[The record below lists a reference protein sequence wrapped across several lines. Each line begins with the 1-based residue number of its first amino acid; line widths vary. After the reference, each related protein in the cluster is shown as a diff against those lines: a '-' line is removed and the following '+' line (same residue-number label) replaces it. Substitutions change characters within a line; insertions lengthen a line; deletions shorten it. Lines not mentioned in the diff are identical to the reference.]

1 MLFNSVVF
9 LFIFLPLTLLGY
21 YFLPKQFKNAA
32 LALASILFFAWGGV
46 NYTLLLLVSTGINY
60 VFGLLAEDDRIRGK
74 LWLILGI
81 IANLGILVYFKY
93 AGFFMANASSIAQY
107 FGFQP
112 LPFSEIILPIGIS
125 FYTFHGMSYQIDVYR
140 NQSKAQRNF
149 LNLLL
154 YKTFFPQLIA
164 GPIIRYN
171 TIAEQ
176 LKKREF
182 SFDNVNIG
190 LQRFII
196 GLAKKV
202 IIANTFAYVA
212 DALWGIKANDLSTGA
227 AWLAVFCYTF
237 QIYTDFSAYSDMAI
251 GLARMFGFH
260 FPENFEFPYL
270 ARNFKDFW
278 TRWHISLSSWF
289 RDYLYIPLGGNR
301 DGLTR
306 TYFNLWVVFLFTG
319 FWHGASWNFIIWG
332 AFHGLFLSFEKWN
345 PFPAFKLPR
354 PMNAIIMF
362 FLVML
367 SWVPFRAI
375 DLSHTISIYK
385 KLFGFGVKP
394 TDTYYVYM
402 TDAVLTIDFYLITI
416 LTCFLSFGGYQYL
429 SNIKIQH
436 AALSRTFAS
445 FQLIGFVLL
454 FVLCSIYIISGSY
467 SPFIYFRF

>member
-1 MLFNSVVF
+1 MH
-9 LFIFLPLTLLGY
+9 
-21 YFLPKQFKNAA
+21 
-32 LALASILFFAWGGV
+32 W
-46 NYTLLLLVSTGINY
+46 
-60 VFGLLAEDDRIRGK
+60 
-74 LWLILGI
+74 
-81 IANLGILVYFKY
+81 
-93 AGFFMANASSIAQY
+93 
-107 FGFQP
+107 
-112 LPFSEIILPIGIS
+112 
-125 FYTFHGMSYQIDVYR
+125 
-140 NQSKAQRNF
+140 
-149 LNLLL
+149 
-154 YKTFFPQLIA
+154 
-164 GPIIRYN
+164 
-171 TIAEQ
+171 
-176 LKKREF
+176 
-182 SFDNVNIG
+182 
-190 LQRFII
+190 
-196 GLAKKV
+196 
-202 IIANTFAYVA
+202 
-212 DALWGIKANDLSTGA
+212 
-227 AWLAVFCYTF
+227 
-237 QIYTDFSAYSDMAI
+237 
-251 GLARMFGFH
+251 
-260 FPENFEFPYL
+260 
-270 ARNFKDFW
+270 
-278 TRWHISLSSWF
+278 
-289 RDYLYIPLGGNR
+289 
-301 DGLTR
+301 
-306 TYFNLWVVFLFTG
+306 